1 MQQGFVVLP
10 KSVNERHIAENLNV
24 LDFELKSADMNA
36 LESNAIEA
44 PDGPAQGIHFAWDPT
59 DIE

>member
-1 MQQGFVVLP
+1 MQQGFVVLS

-36 LESNAIEA
+36 LESIAIEV
-44 PDGPAQGIHFAWDPT
+44 PDGPAQGVHFAWDTT

>member
-10 KSVNERHIAENLNV
+10 KSVNEKHIAENLNI
-24 LDFELKSADMNA
+24 LDFELASTDMKA
-36 LESNAIEA
+36 LESIAIES

-59 DIE
+59 DIQ